1 MKLISN
7 SVITFGNCTCT
18 QVSAPDEEKPPSFKE
33 IWLPRIKYYAYVLF
47 VFCIW
52 LFIIG
57 CVYLTLDQAS
67 QYIKF
72 VEDVP

>member
-1 MKLISN
+1 MPKPN
-7 SVITFGNCTCT
+7 KT
-18 QVSAPDEEKPPSFKE
+18 QSFQFQQEEEKPPSFKE